1 METKLKIIQPNGEET
16 EVTLDMA
23 PRPALDDIQAAL
35 APYFGRAYTERVN
48 VLVGKNYTDMFV
60 DENGLLTNQPRNEKA
75 TEIYRNN
82 WLTQHPET
90 DPERLG
96 FIVGTAV
103 VFSRRVWF

>member
-23 PRPALDDIQAAL
+23 PRPALHDIQAAL
-35 APYFGRAYTERVN
+35 APYFGGAYTERVN
-48 VLVGKNYTDMFV
+48 VLEDDGYTDMFV
-60 DENGLLTNQPRNEKA
+60 DEDGFAKGLERNEKA

-82 WLTQHPET
+82 WLTQHPDT

-103 VFSRRVWF
+103 IFSRQVWF